1 MAQMQSYIAQLEDQ
15 VKKLSGDLQTS
26 ERETVGARK
35 RVETEKFKSE
45 LNAVLQNAKYNEKEK
60 AMNLGNVVDRMEDS
74 LLQEQKTKTE
84 K

>member
-1 MAQMQSYIAQLEDQ
+1 MAQMQSHIAQLEDQ